1 MDISP
6 RTGWRSVEQMP
17 IGCWRNWNWCFLLQ
31 EWIYIRLV
39 PVPKFGTQT
48 HTQPS
53 LDPRLLGLNLKPK
66 LNLINSKIRN
76 LDVVFPNLLYA
87 EIDEDAVPAVAWVIF
102 YESSG
107 ATRPADGS
115 ISSEF
120 LPFQTVSNGQTGL
133 GSIDKVKFIVFKVL
147 TVKT

>member
-1 MDISP
+1 MSL
-6 RTGWRSVEQMP
+6 
-17 IGCWRNWNWCFLLQ
+17 F
-31 EWIYIRLV
+31 
-39 PVPKFGTQT
+39 PVPKYGTQT
-48 HTQPS
+48 QTQPS
-53 LDPRLLGLNLKPK
+53 LDPRLLRLNLKLKLLPK

-120 LPFQTVSNGQTGL
+120 LPFQTVSNGQTGV
-133 GSIDKVKFIVFKVL
+133 GSIDKVKFFMFKVL
-147 TVKT
+147 MVKT